1 MKSPKHIM
9 PAIQALQESKTKV
22 LFPQWLIV
30 LDYALAGLIL
40 LTWFG
45 TLAFLIYK
53 ILTWLL

>member
-1 MKSPKHIM
+1 M

-53 ILTWLL
+53 TLTWLL